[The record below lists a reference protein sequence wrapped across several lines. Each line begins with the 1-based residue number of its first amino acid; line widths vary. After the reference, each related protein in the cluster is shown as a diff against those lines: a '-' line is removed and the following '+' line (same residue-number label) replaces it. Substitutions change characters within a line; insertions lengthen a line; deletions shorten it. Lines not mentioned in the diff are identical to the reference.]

1 MLSSLNELQNIVCFD
16 KVPVRRYRRLCNS
29 EESKPMNNWLAE
41 ELMHILKCGGIA
53 TLCII
58 GHVITALYLNINP
71 LFKKYINNMKSLN
84 IQNSNSYLNEL
95 WAKSGP
101 ITN

>member
-1 MLSSLNELQNIVCFD
+1 MLSSVNELQNIVCFD
-16 KVPVRRYRRLCNS
+16 KVPVRRHRHLCNS

-58 GHVITALYLNINP
+58 GIVITASYLNMNP
-71 LFKKYINNMKSLN
+71 LFKK
-84 IQNSNSYLNEL
+84 
-95 WAKSGP
+95 
-101 ITN
+101 